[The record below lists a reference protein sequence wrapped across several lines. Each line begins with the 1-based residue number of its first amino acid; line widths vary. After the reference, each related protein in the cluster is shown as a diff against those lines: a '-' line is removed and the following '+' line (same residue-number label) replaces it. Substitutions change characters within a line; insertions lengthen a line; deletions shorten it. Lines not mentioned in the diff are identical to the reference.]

1 MHYQYIFLTRIVK
14 GRNPDKV
21 IDNSTKKKK
30 KKKIKDK
37 VDKVHVCPV
46 HW

>member
-1 MHYQYIFLTRIVK
+1 MHYQYIFPTRIVK

-30 KKKIKDK
+30 KNKDK

-46 HW
+46 Q